1 MEDRWITVEEVHDS
15 GDWEVVYNVR
25 VSDHHTYYVGE
36 ESWGWSI
43 WAHNTY
49 YYHATNAVA
58 AENILANGV
67 NLSYAEAGKDF
78 GKASYTTI
86 DIKQARNFVNLR
98 YPGIGAILK
107 FNVNQSTL
115 SNLQI
120 HSFAGVTQ
128 EWQEAV
134 WAGRN
139 GLFDIPPMPF
149 DVVFGP
155 YLTNTG
161 AIKPSG
167 ASAVNTKGRGDQ

>member
-1 MEDRWITVEEVHDS
+1 MLRPER
-15 GDWEVVYNVR
+15 
-25 VSDHHTYYVGE
+25 
-36 ESWGWSI
+36 
-43 WAHNTY
+43 
-49 YYHATNAVA
+49 
-58 AENILANGV
+58 IL
-67 NLSYAEAGKDF
+67 DF
-78 GKASYTTI
+78 GKAFYATI
-86 DIKQARNFVNLR
+86 DISQARNFVNLR

-120 HSFAGVTQ
+120 LSFAGVTQ

-155 YLTNTG
+155 YLTNIGT
-161 AIKPSG
+161 ITPSG
-167 ASAVNTKGRGDQ
+167 TSVVNAKGRGDQQAWTTGRAITVLQMTRPVLLPN